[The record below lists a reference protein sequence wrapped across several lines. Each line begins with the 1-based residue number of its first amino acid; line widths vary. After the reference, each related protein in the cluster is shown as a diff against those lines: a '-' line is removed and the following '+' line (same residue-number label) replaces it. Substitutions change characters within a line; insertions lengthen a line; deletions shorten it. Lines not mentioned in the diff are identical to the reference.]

1 MISTKSVSVN
11 IKKRFSDFDLSFRP
25 NPVTGDLIMRYD
37 ADAIK
42 KSVKHLVLTHYY
54 QRPFQP
60 RLGSPVSRLQFDLI
74 DLTTEADLRN
84 AIYEVI
90 SNYEPRAIVK
100 SILVD
105 FRNDQN
111 GVDIS
116 IFFDV
121 QNLGR
126 ASVNVFLKRTR

>member
-1 MISTKSVSVN
+1 MASSKSVSVG
-11 IKKRFSDFDLSFRP
+11 IKRRFADFDLSFRP

-37 ADAIK
+37 ADAVK
-42 KSVKHLVLTHYY
+42 KSVRHLVLTHYY

-74 DLTTEADLRN
+74 DMTTEADLRN
-84 AIYEVI
+84 AIYEVLA
-90 SNYEPRAIVK
+90 NHEPRAIVK

-116 IFFDV
+116 IFFDI
-121 QNLGR
+121 QNIGQ